1 MEFYYLT
8 NNKGSDNLNYNFLIF
23 SQDLDIKLILNWANQ
38 QKKMVKTEVIYVNIF
53 VKYTALYKVYI
64 VFHAAK
70 NQRGRAGEGVPI
82 FLIQREY
89 INVIATWNLLRDTAA
104 VTDRESPTSIFGD
117 LV

>member
-8 NNKGSDNLNYNFLIF
+8 NNKGSDNLNYNFLLF
-23 SQDLDIKLILNWANQ
+23 SQDLDIKLILNWTNQ
-38 QKKMVKTEVIYVNIF
+38 QKMVKTEVIYVNIF
-53 VKYTALYKVYI
+53 VKYTVLYKVYI

-82 FLIQREY
+82 FLIQREH

-104 VTDRESPTSIFGD
+104 VTDRESRTSIFGD